1 MTSEGNR
8 LAATQNIER
17 RTQDAG
23 RRTQNADSGTDGVL
37 VLVLECALHSSA
49 RSGSGSLLL
58 WAYFQPILLLRLHR
72 SGQWASPPAIRV
84 ITQSLRR
91 LPSPQPSGHRTILN
105 PAIS

>member
-17 RTQDAG
+17 RTQNAA
-23 RRTQNADSGTDGVL
+23 RRTQKADSGTDGVL
-37 VLVLECALHSSA
+37 VLVLECTLPSSA

-58 WAYFQPILLLRLHR
+58 WAYFQPIWLLRLHR
-72 SGQWASPPAIRV
+72 SGQWASTPAIRV

-91 LPSPQPSGHRTILN
+91 LPSPQPSGHRSILN